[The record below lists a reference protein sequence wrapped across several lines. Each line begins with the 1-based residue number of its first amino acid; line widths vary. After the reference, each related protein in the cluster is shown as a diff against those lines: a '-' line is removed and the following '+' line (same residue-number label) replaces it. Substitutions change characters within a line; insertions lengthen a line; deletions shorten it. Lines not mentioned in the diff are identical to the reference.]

1 MKKLNAGKGP
11 SESLLSQMLIAI
23 LMSPCVLPRTASAQ
37 RSPDSMLSNAPS
49 SGEKLTLAEAVDL
62 ALRPNLDIQIAN
74 IETATQA
81 AGPRVCTI

>member
-1 MKKLNAGKGP
+1 MPGRIVRSHPWKASLDFPIRRILMKKLNAGKGP

-62 ALRPNLDIQIAN
+62 AL
-74 IETATQA
+74 
-81 AGPRVCTI
+81 